1 MTPAAGTVNQ
11 ETGNLEQLF
20 AEAIAQHEAG
30 RLDTARP
37 IYEKLRASVG
47 PNPDILHLLGTLEF
61 QQGAANKGARLI
73 RQAILQ
79 RPEAASYYDH
89 FGSALRSS
97 GDLIHAEKA
106 YGHACVINPASGSAF
121 LNSAIVALETGRP
134 DKAVEKAGQAVRLM
148 PGNAEAWLRL
158 GSALYTTNKYE
169 MAVEAFG
176 QARNM
181 APESVEPYFHL
192 QRTHTA
198 LKSIAAADKVAKQGV
213 LLDPG
218 RHELYAHFRGDG
230 LPDTSRWRGLFP
242 KRLATIVKPSS
253 AKVWEQLAAE
263 YYSEL
268 KYESVAKV
276 AQRGAILAPEL
287 IGPYNSLATATYHLG
302 QFESSI
308 LISRYGLAVSPKFGD
323 IGFNLSLSAF
333 SIGDI
338 ETGWRYWPY
347 RLDMAKAAKRF
358 HLPSPWTPD
367 GGKPDHLLIA
377 SEQGI
382 GDDIIHLSCL
392 PELLEEIEHVTVETD
407 ARLFPL
413 LKRSFPGLNLI
424 EKQLQPGPNG
434 ETTHDYK
441 NTQNEH
447 HFTHSLI
454 SGDLPA
460 LYRHGSRKSEPR
472 NGYLKP
478 DESMRSEWQ
487 KRLRE
492 CGPAPYLGLC
502 WRSGTL
508 ITDHRKIAYLSLEE
522 LIAEIPAE
530 RFTLINLQY
539 GAPSDE
545 IRELREK
552 TGVTVHDFP
561 DLDQT
566 KELDRVAALM
576 SCLDLAVSPGTAA
589 LALACSIGI
598 PVIGLQ
604 KSYLFVGD
612 GRDILFP
619 NLYPVKSRSAPTLVS
634 DRAQRMGEAVH
645 YFLKHGK
652 LPIRKP

>member
-11 ETGNLEQLF
+11 ENGNLERLF
-20 AEAIAQHEAG
+20 TEAIAQHEAG
-30 RLDTARP
+30 RLDEARP
-37 IYEKLRASVG
+37 IYERLLTSVG

-61 QQGAANKGARLI
+61 QQGAATKGARLI
-73 RQAILQ
+73 RLAILQ
-79 RPEAASYYDH
+79 RPEAASYHDH
-89 FGSALRSS
+89 FGSAVRST
-97 GDLIHAEKA
+97 GDLARAEEA
-106 YGHACVINPASGSAF
+106 YGHACIINPASGSAF

-134 DKAVEKAGQAVRLM
+134 DKAVERAGQAVRLM
-148 PGNAEAWLRL
+148 PGNAEAWLRF

-169 MAVEAFG
+169 MALEAFG
-176 QARNM
+176 QARKM
-181 APESVEPYFHL
+181 APDSVEPYFHL

-198 LKSIAAADKVAKQGV
+198 LKDTAAADKVAKQGM

-218 RHELYAHFRGDG
+218 RHEFYAHFRGGDIQQA
-230 LPDTSRWRGLFP
+230 TSWKGLFP

-253 AKVWEQLAAE
+253 SKVWEQLAAE
-263 YYSEL
+263 FYSEL
-268 KYESVAKV
+268 KYASVARA
-276 AQRGAILAPEL
+276 AQRGAVLTPEL

-308 LISRYGLAVSPKFGD
+308 RISRYGLNVSPKFGD

-338 ETGWRYWPY
+338 ETGWKYWPS
-347 RLDMAKAAKRF
+347 RLSMAKAAKRF
-358 HLPSPWTPD
+358 HLPMHWTPNED
-367 GGKPDHLLIA
+367 EPGHLLVA

-392 PELLEEIEHVTVETD
+392 PDLLDEVEQVTVETD

-413 LKRSFPGLNLI
+413 LKRSFPKLNLI
-424 EKQLQPGPNG
+424 EKQLQPSPNG
-434 ETTHDYK
+434 ETTHNY
-441 NTQNEH
+441 QNAQSEH
-447 HFTHSLI
+447 RFTHSLI

-460 LYRHGSRKSEPR
+460 LYRHGSLKSEPR
-472 NGYLKP
+472 NGYLKA
-478 DESMRSEWQ
+478 DGMMQSEWQ

-508 ITDHRKIAYLSLEE
+508 ITDHRKIAYLTLEE
-522 LIAEIPAE
+522 LIAEIPTE

-539 GAPSDE
+539 GDPSDE
-545 IRELREK
+545 IRELQEK
-552 TGVTVHDFP
+552 TGITVHDFP
-561 DLDQT
+561 DLNQT

-589 LALACSIGI
+589 LALACSVGI

-619 NLYPVKSRSAPTLVS
+619 NLYPVKPRSAPTIVP
-634 DRAQRMGEAVH
+634 DRAQRMGEAIR
-645 YFLKHGK
+645 YFLQHGK

>member
-30 RLDTARP
+30 RLDQARP

-61 QQGAANKGARLI
+61 QQGAATKGARLI
-73 RQAILQ
+73 RLAILQ
-79 RPEAASYYDH
+79 RPEPASYYDH
-89 FGSALRSS
+89 FGSAMRSTGNLALAGS
-97 GDLIHAEKA
+97 A
-106 YGHACVINPASGSAF
+106 YARACIINPASGSAF
-121 LNSAIVALETGRP
+121 LNSAIIALETGRP
-134 DKAVEKAGQAVRLM
+134 EEAVEKAGQAVRLT

-158 GSALYTTNKYE
+158 GSALYTTNRYE
-169 MAVEAFG
+169 TALEAFG
-176 QARNM
+176 QARSR

-192 QRTHTA
+192 QRTHIA
-198 LKSIAAADKVAKQGV
+198 LKNTIAAEKVAKQGM
-213 LLDPG
+213 LLDPA
-218 RHELYAHFRGDG
+218 RHEIYAHSGRGDQQG
-230 LPDTSRWRGLFP
+230 ATSWTGSFT
-242 KRLATIVKPSS
+242 KRLATVVKPSS
-253 AKVWEQLAAE
+253 SKAWEQLAAE

-268 KYESVAKV
+268 KYASVARA
-276 AQRGAILAPEL
+276 AQRGAVLTPEL

-308 LISRYGLAVSPKFGD
+308 RVSRYGLTVSPGFGD

-347 RLDMAKAAKRF
+347 RLNMAKAAKRF
-358 HLPSPWTPD
+358 HLPKHWTPNE
-367 GGKPDHLLIA
+367 GKPAHLLVA

-392 PELLEEIEHVTVETD
+392 PDLLDEIEQVTVETD

-413 LKRSFPGLNLI
+413 LKRSFPDLNLI

-434 ETTHDYK
+434 ETSHDY
-441 NTQNEH
+441 QEAQREH
-447 HFTHSLI
+447 RFTHSLI

-460 LYRHGSRKSEPR
+460 LYRHGTRKSEPR
-472 NGYLKP
+472 NGYLKA
-478 DESMRSEWQ
+478 DGIMQSEWK

-508 ITDHRKIAYLSLEE
+508 ITDHRKIAYLSLED
-522 LIAEIPAE
+522 LIAEIPTE

-539 GAPSDE
+539 GDPSDE
-545 IRELREK
+545 IRELQEK
-552 TGVTVHDFP
+552 TGITVHDFP
-561 DLDQT
+561 DLNQT

-589 LALACSIGI
+589 LALACSVGI

-604 KSYLFVGD
+604 KSYLFADD

-619 NLYPVKSRSAPTLVS
+619 NLYPVKPRSAPTIVP
-634 DRAQRMGEAVH
+634 DRAQRMGEAIR
-645 YFLKHGK
+645 YYLQYGK

>member
-1 MTPAAGTVNQ
+1 VTPVAGTVNQ
-11 ETGNLEQLF
+11 ETENLEQLF

-30 RLDTARP
+30 RLDKARP

-61 QQGAANKGARLI
+61 QQGAATKGARLI
-73 RQAILQ
+73 RLAIIQ
-79 RPEAASYYDH
+79 RPEPASYYDH
-89 FGSALRSS
+89 FGSAMRST
-97 GDLIHAEKA
+97 GNLTHAGSA
-106 YGHACVINPASGSAF
+106 YGRACIINPASGSAF
-121 LNSAIVALETGRP
+121 LNSAIIALETGRP

-148 PGNAEAWLRL
+148 PGNAEAWLRF

-169 MAVEAFG
+169 MALEAFG
-176 QARNM
+176 QARNR

-198 LKSIAAADKVAKQGV
+198 LKNTTAADKVAKQGI
-213 LLDPG
+213 LLDPD
-218 RHELYAHFRGDG
+218 RHELYAHFRAGGIQDA
-230 LPDTSRWRGLFP
+230 TSWKGMSP

-253 AKVWEQLAAE
+253 SKVWEQLAAE
-263 YYSEL
+263 FYSEL
-268 KYESVAKV
+268 KYASVARA
-276 AQRGAILAPEL
+276 AQRGAVLTPEG

-308 LISRYGLAVSPKFGD
+308 RISRYGLTVSPGFGD

-333 SIGDI
+333 SLGDI
-338 ETGWRYWPY
+338 ETGWRYWPD

-358 HLPSPWTPD
+358 HLPKRWTPND
-367 GGKPDHLLIA
+367 GKPGHLLVA

-382 GDDIIHLSCL
+382 GDDIIFLSCL
-392 PELLEEIEHVTVETD
+392 PDLLNDVDHVTIETD
-407 ARLFPL
+407 PRLFPL
-413 LKRSFPGLNLI
+413 LKRSYSQLGLV

-434 ETTHDYK
+434 ETTHDY
-441 NTQNEH
+441 QHAHSEH
-447 HFTHSLI
+447 RFTHSLI

-460 LYRHGSRKSEPR
+460 FYRYGSHKAKPR
-472 NGYLKP
+472 NGYLKA
-478 DESMRSEWQ
+478 DETMRSEWQ

-508 ITDHRKIAYLSLEE
+508 LTDHRKIAYLSLEG
-522 LIAEIPAE
+522 LIAEIPTE

-539 GAPSDE
+539 GDPSDE
-545 IRELREK
+545 IKELQV
-552 TGVTVHDFP
+552 TSGITVHDFP
-561 DLDQT
+561 DLNQT
-566 KELDRVAALM
+566 EELDRVAALM

-589 LALACSIGI
+589 LALACSVGI

-619 NLYPVKSRSAPTLVS
+619 NLYPVKPRSAPTIVP
-634 DRAQRMGEAVH
+634 DRAQRMGAAIR
-645 YFLKHGK
+645 YFLEHGK

>member
-1 MTPAAGTVNQ
+1 MAPAAGTVNH
-11 ETGNLEQLF
+11 ETVNLEQLF

-30 RLDTARP
+30 RLDQARP

-61 QQGAANKGARLI
+61 QQGAAKNGARLI
-73 RQAILQ
+73 RLAILQ
-79 RPEAASYYDH
+79 RPEPASYYDH
-89 FGSALRSS
+89 FGSAIRGT
-97 GDLIHAEKA
+97 GDLARAEKA
-106 YGHACVINPASGSAF
+106 YGRACIINPASGSAF
-121 LNSAIVALETGRP
+121 LNSAIVALETGQP

-148 PGNAEAWLRL
+148 PGNAEAWSRL
-158 GSALYTTNKYE
+158 GSALFTIDKYE
-169 MAVEAFG
+169 MAVEAFS
-176 QARNM
+176 QARDI
-181 APESVEPYFHL
+181 APQTTEPYFHL
-192 QRTHTA
+192 QRTNAA
-198 LKSIAAADKVAKQGV
+198 LKNLRAANKAAKQGM

-218 RHELYAHFRGDG
+218 RHEFYGQLQGGD
-230 LPDTSRWRGLFP
+230 LPETTAWTSMFP
-242 KRLATIVKPSS
+242 KRLATIVKPTSS
-253 AKVWEQLAAE
+253 KTWEQLAAE

-268 KYESVAKV
+268 KYASVAK
-276 AQRGAILAPEL
+276 AARRGAVLTPEL
-287 IGPYNSLATATYHLG
+287 IGPYNSLATTTYHLG

-308 LISRYGLAVSPKFGD
+308 RISRYGLAVSPGFGD
-323 IGFNLSLSAF
+323 IGFNLGLSAF

-338 ETGWRYWPY
+338 ETGWRYWPK
-347 RLDMAKAAKRF
+347 RLEMAKAAKRF
-358 HLPSPWTPD
+358 HLPEHWTPA
-367 GGKPDHLLIA
+367 GAKPGHLLVA

-392 PELLEEIEHVTVETD
+392 PELLDDVGQVTVETD

-413 LKRSFPGLNLI
+413 LKRSFPSLNLI

-434 ETTHDYK
+434 ETTHNY
-441 NTQNEH
+441 QNAQSEH
-447 HFTHSLI
+447 RFTHAVI

-460 LYRHGSRKSEPR
+460 FYRHGPLKSEPR
-472 NGYLKP
+472 NGYLKA
-478 DESMRSEWQ
+478 DETMRSEWQ

-508 ITDHRKIAYLSLEE
+508 VTDHRKIAYLSLEE
-522 LIAEIPAE
+522 LIAEIPTD

-539 GAPSDE
+539 GDPSDE
-545 IRELREK
+545 IRELQAK
-552 TGVTVHDFP
+552 TGITVHDFP
-561 DLDQT
+561 DLNQT

-589 LALACSIGI
+589 LALACSVGI
-598 PVIGLQ
+598 PAIGLQ

-619 NLYPVKSRSAPTLVS
+619 NLYPVKPRSAPTIVP
-634 DRAQRMGEAVH
+634 DRAQRMGEAIR

-652 LPIRKP
+652 LPIRKS